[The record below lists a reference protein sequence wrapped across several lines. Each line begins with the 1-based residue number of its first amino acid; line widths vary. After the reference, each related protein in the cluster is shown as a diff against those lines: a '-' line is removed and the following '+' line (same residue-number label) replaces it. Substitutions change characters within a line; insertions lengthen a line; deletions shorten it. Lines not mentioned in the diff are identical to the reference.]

1 MKIVPVKNYKKPLY
15 AVGVATCVVAC
26 AIAGCKDPKETEEI
40 IELDGDVAIETSETD
55 VELAGEETV
64 DPAWTCG
71 TDETDGTD
79 ETSELILD
87 GEVEVADPTSES
99 K

>member
-55 VELAGEETV
+55 VELDGDVAIETS
-64 DPAWTCG
+64 
-71 TDETDGTD
+71 ETDGTD